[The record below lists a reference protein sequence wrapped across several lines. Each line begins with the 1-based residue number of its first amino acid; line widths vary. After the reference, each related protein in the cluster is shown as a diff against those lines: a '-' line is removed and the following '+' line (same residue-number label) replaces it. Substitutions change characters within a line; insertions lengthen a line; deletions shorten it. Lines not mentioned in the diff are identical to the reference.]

1 MKFEKTS
8 IVKCPEGIQLHHIFA
23 KGTNEEIGYQLGRLA
38 NDFHNID
45 KSANINASIVEGQ
58 YSYLKKHYPGHYA
71 RMSGFAKAYK
81 KRLNDYSYDFSFF
94 GNALNGPA
102 CSAVHYPPAIT
113 ISNRGYI
120 SRNLDFTI
128 PKNPKFDTP
137 YFPFQHTHILEMHP
151 ESSYPSIS
159 LFCFEVFG
167 LALEGINSQGLV
179 VIHLADADTRID
191 HENLATKQTKKGFN
205 EFLPIQYLLDT
216 CSTAK
221 EAARALKKMA
231 HYHVAIP
238 VHLLIAD
245 KHGESFVFEYSFDGS
260 RKVFVQGEATSPLKV
275 TNFQLNRLS
284 DSTMRKV
291 IESRFDENGFDRYR
305 ILEKLLDQTQFPI
318 SEESIQKINS
328 AVYVSKETVEHFERS
343 LFHSIYD
350 TSSCAVKICP
360 LPNVTEA
367 IERFFSISLN
377 IDHRTNAFT

>member
-8 IVKCPEGIQLHHIFA
+8 IVKCPEGIQLHHIYA
-23 KGTNEEIGYQLGRLA
+23 EGTDEEIGYQLGRLA
-38 NDFHNID
+38 NDFHKID
-45 KSANINASIVEGQ
+45 KSVNFNASMVESQ
-58 YSYLKKHYPGHYA
+58 YSYLKKHYPEHCA
-71 RMSGFAKAYK
+71 RMSGFAEAYK

-94 GNALNGPA
+94 GNALNGSA
-102 CSAVHYPPAIT
+102 CSAVYYPPAIT
-113 ISNRGYI
+113 ISKQGYI

-128 PKNPKFDTP
+128 PKDSKIDSPF
-137 YFPFQHTHILEMHP
+137 FPFQHTYILEMHP
-151 ESSYPSIS
+151 NSSYPSIS

-167 LALEGINSQGLV
+167 LALEGVNSQGLV

-191 HENLATKQTKKGFN
+191 HENLSTKQTRKGFN

-216 CSTAK
+216 CSTAN
-221 EAARALKKMA
+221 EAARALKKME

-245 KHGESFVFEYSFDGS
+245 KHGDSFVFEYSFDGS
-260 RKVFVQGEATSPLKV
+260 RKVFVQGGATSPLKV

-284 DSTMRKV
+284 DPTMRKV
-291 IESRFDENGFDRYR
+291 MESRFEENGFDRYR

-328 AVYVSKETVEHFERS
+328 AVYVSKDSVEHFERT

-350 TSSCAVKICP
+350 TSLCSVKISP
-360 LPNVTEA
+360 LPDVTES
-367 IERFFSISLN
+367 IESFFSISLN
-377 IDHRTNAFT
+377 RDH